1 MGGDAWEVGG
11 RGGRKGEGREDRG
24 GRKGEESEMGGGDV
38 NLTTSQLALLQ
49 N

>member
-1 MGGDAWEVGG
+1 MGMHGRLGG
-11 RGGRKGEGREDRG
+11 GEGGKGQG

-38 NLTTSQLALLQ
+38 NLTTSQFALLQ